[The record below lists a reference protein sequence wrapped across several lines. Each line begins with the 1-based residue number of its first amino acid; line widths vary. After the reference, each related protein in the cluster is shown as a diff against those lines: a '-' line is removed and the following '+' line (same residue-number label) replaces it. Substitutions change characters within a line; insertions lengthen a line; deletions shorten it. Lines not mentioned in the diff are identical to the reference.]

1 MGEGEHQRR
10 YEMSRC
16 RRFLTP
22 LLIVLVTLAVPTTSE
37 ATRIRD
43 LCDVVGVRP
52 NQLRGYGLVVGLHG
66 TGDSQRASMTPQ
78 AIIAMLQRMGVQ
90 VDASRLRVRNVA
102 AVMVTANLPPFS
114 RNGSRLDITV
124 ASLGDAT
131 SLHGGVLLQTPL
143 LAANNSVYAVAQ
155 GPLVTSGFS
164 AGGSGGNVEIR
175 NVPTTAR
182 IPAGALIERE
192 VETEMPQ
199 NGQLTLALRTPDFTT
214 ATRIA
219 QAINTDLGA
228 EVAVARDPGTVRVS
242 VGTEWTQRTVAL
254 MSRVEQINVDP
265 AGPATVVINQRTGTV
280 VVGENVT
287 LRECALA
294 HGGLT
299 IRIQEEVA
307 VSQPGPLS
315 MGGTTAVVANT
326 DVTATEGAGQLVQ
339 VAASSTVADLV
350 QALNA
355 LGVSPRDL
363 LAIFQALHAAGALQ
377 ARVEVQ

>member
-1 MGEGEHQRR
+1 
-10 YEMSRC
+10 
-16 RRFLTP
+16 
-22 LLIVLVTLAVPTTSE
+22 
-37 ATRIRD
+37 
-43 LCDVVGVRP
+43 
-52 NQLRGYGLVVGLHG
+52 
-66 TGDSQRASMTPQ
+66 MTPQ

-114 RNGSRLDITV
+114 RNGSRLDVTV

-143 LAANNSVYAVAQ
+143 LAANNTVYAVAQ
-155 GPLVTSGFS
+155 GSLVTSGFS
-164 AGGSGGNVEIR
+164 AGGSGGDQEIR

-182 IPAGALIERE
+182 VPAGALIERE
-192 VETEMPQ
+192 VENEMPQ
-199 NGQLTLALRTPDFTT
+199 SGQLTLALRSPDFTT

-219 QAINTDLGA
+219 QAINSDLGA
-228 EVAVARDPGTVRVS
+228 EVAVAQDPGTVRVS
-242 VGTEWTQRTVAL
+242 VGGEWTQRTVAL
-254 MSRVEQINVDP
+254 MSRVEQIDVDP
-265 AGPATVVINQRTGTV
+265 SGQATVVINQRTGTV
-280 VVGENVT
+280 VVGEAVT

-299 IRIQEEVA
+299 IRIREQVA
-307 VSQPGPLS
+307 VSQPGPLAT
-315 MGGTTAVVANT
+315 GGTTAVVANT
-326 DVTATEGAGQLVQ
+326 DISATEGAGQLVQ
-339 VAASSTVADLV
+339 VPASSTVADLV